1 MISKGIRNS
10 GLGGQIFMVLIFIF
24 LILPLF
30 TYGQSCPTFK
40 INRIEDT
47 TNNLD
52 NGSVEID
59 IKASKRYTRENFDIR
74 QKENKITGALGY
86 EVEFQIRNNSL
97 VINGLKKSQ
106 DMYLSEYVILFS
118 DKSCK
123 NGELLEV
130 GTFKIK

>member
-1 MISKGIRNS
+1 MISKGIINS
-10 GLGGQIFMVLIFIF
+10 GLDGQIFTVLIFILLMF
-24 LILPLF
+24 PIF

-40 INRIEDT
+40 INRIENT

-59 IKASKRYTRENFDIR
+59 IKASKRYTKENFDIR
-74 QKENKITGALGY
+74 QKENKVTGPIGY
-86 EVEFQIRNNSL
+86 EVDFQITNNSL

-106 DMYLSEYVILFS
+106 DMYLGEYIILFS